1 MRWPVQKLD
10 LFLYIGLATEVIA
23 LVLIFAHTLP
33 VSWLGS
39 LLIVAGLIL
48 IGLYLFGRTL
58 QIRNRQ
64 QRLSS
69 DVLLSLAQGII
80 VITLALDEAAL
91 GADATLGVQLVP
103 TDVLRW
109 AARVLL
115 VVLIAAVLPGLFHQA
130 NGRPAGTPKP

>member
-91 GADATLGVQLVP
+91 GADATLGAQFVP
-103 TDVLRW
+103 PDALRW

-115 VVLIAAVLPGLFHQA
+115 VVLIAAVLLGLFHQA